1 MPASGYRHLSIE
13 DRKTIESLLNISDVS
28 LKQIALSIGYSPKCV
43 RQEITRHRSIRT
55 RANQR
60 NRCGRQIV
68 CEQQRLCTHCQ
79 FGLCKYCTHDNC
91 NELCEE
97 FIQTPVCPRTERF
110 QFVCSGCKKIEK
122 CKLPKYF
129 YIAAHAQAD
138 YENAKREW
146 RTGPRKTS
154 TEMKQISEVLREGI
168 KRKQSVDAI
177 IQANSLPIATST
189 AYRYIANHNIS
200 GISNIDL
207 KRQVR
212 YSPRGSSKP
221 QPVPMDYDYL
231 DGRRYEDFLLRL
243 ETAES
248 DENIWEMD
256 TIIGKRERDEH
267 CVLSLLHRRS
277 NLQLYFLLPRK
288 EMLAVNRVYD
298 SIKAFL
304 GPDLFKDAFSIILTD
319 NGSEFHDPQSLETW
333 AVDGRKLINIYY
345 ARPRRSD
352 DKGKCEKNHE
362 HFREKVPKGFSM
374 NQLTQKDINFIS
386 NQVNNYVRKKLNY
399 HSPYEIARM
408 VLIEKVLD
416 LNRLHFINP
425 NLVDLT
431 PILR

>member
-1 MPASGYRHLSIE
+1 M
-13 DRKTIESLLNISDVS
+13 
-28 LKQIALSIGYSPKCV
+28 
-43 RQEITRHRSIRT
+43 
-55 RANQR
+55 
-60 NRCGRQIV
+60 
-68 CEQQRLCTHCQ
+68 
-79 FGLCKYCTHDNC
+79 
-91 NELCEE
+91 
-97 FIQTPVCPRTERF
+97 
-110 QFVCSGCKKIEK
+110 CSGCKKIEK

-221 QPVPMDYDYL
+221 QFVPMDYDYL

-256 TIIGKRERDEH
+256 TIIGKRERGEH

-277 NLQLYFLLPRK
+277 NLQLSFLLPRK

-319 NGSEFHDPQSLETW
+319 NGPEFHDPQSLETW

-408 VLIEKVLD
+408 VLNEKVLD